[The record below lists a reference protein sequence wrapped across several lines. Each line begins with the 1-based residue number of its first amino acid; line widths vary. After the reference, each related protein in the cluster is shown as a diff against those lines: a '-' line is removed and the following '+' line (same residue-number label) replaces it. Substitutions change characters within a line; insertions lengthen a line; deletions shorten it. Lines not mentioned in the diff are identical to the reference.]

1 LATKKES
8 KSYKDMTAELAEL
21 MEWFEVGNIDIDE
34 ATVKYQKAI
43 ELIKEMG
50 NYLKTAENKI
60 IKISQK

>member
-1 LATKKES
+1 
-8 KSYKDMTAELAEL
+8 MTAELAEL